1 MSKAITKRKKKR
13 RYTWVIEKE
22 RPSLGVLYDAT
33 PILNALPPIGSVV
46 IIYERSIINPYNY
59 WGLVDMS
66 GTSYTEYVYCDN
78 YVDVWGNALELEVLH
93 YTHGINNPLDAKN
106 CMVCRCVKDHAEVLP
121 LRSVRT
127 LHIAC
132 GYLKAEIVR

>member
-1 MSKAITKRKKKR
+1 MSETTAKRKKKR

-46 IIYERSIINPYNY
+46 IIYERLIINPSNY
-59 WGLVDMS
+59 WGLVHMS

-78 YVDVWGNALELEVLH
+78 YVDTWGNALELEVLH
-93 YTHGINNPLDAKN
+93 YTHGIKSPLDAKN
-106 CMVCRCVKDHAEVLP
+106 CMVCRCVKDHANVLP
-121 LRSVRT
+121 LRYVRT